1 MKKNTLF
8 IFLTLFTLNL
18 FAQDT
23 IVLRDA
29 TEIVAKVVNI
39 GVSEIT
45 YKKWNNLDGPTYQL
59 LRKDIFY
66 IKYANGEKDVFTN
79 MQEKAPSYSTPP
91 KEIKSF
97 IQGVHFNTYLEAGI
111 PFLALEAGPS
121 FNITLGARIYD
132 YGFVGLTFGIDAL
145 YGTGDGYHTFR
156 GFDAAN
162 FPIMVDFRGYYPINQ
177 NLYPFLEFSVGANI
191 STDFG
196 RTQYWNFYPFTSA
209 RIRLEGGMEYKRFL
223 VGLGY
228 DCMAVSG
235 VKIHMGYAKIGVRI
249 GK

>member
-1 MKKNTLF
+1 MKKSTLF
-8 IFLTLFTLNL
+8 ILLTIITFKL

-45 YKKWNNLDGPTYQL
+45 YKKWNNLDGPTYQIQ
-59 LRKDIFY
+59 KENIFY
-66 IKYANGEKDVFTN
+66 IKYANGEKDVFTS
-79 MQEKAPSYSTPP
+79 MQEGTTTTNAPK
-91 KEIKSF
+91 KEIKSH
-97 IQGVHFNTYLEAGI
+97 IQSVHFNAYLEAGM
-111 PFLALEAGPS
+111 PFVAYETGPS

-132 YGFVGLTFGIDAL
+132 YGFVGFTFGIDAL
-145 YGTGDGYHTFR
+145 YGTGDGYYIYR
-156 GFDAAN
+156 GLDAAN
-162 FPIMVDFRGYYPINQ
+162 FPFMLDFRGYCPINP

-196 RTQYWNFYPFTSA
+196 KTEYWYYYPFTST
-209 RIRLEGGMEYKRFL
+209 RIRLEAGIEYKRFL

-235 VKIHMGYAKIGVRI
+235 VKIHMGYAKIGIRI